1 MLEYFRVNLTVWS
14 LFTTKSKKVIQ
25 CIIIQNEGFTLEICK
40 LFETITIATN
50 YCNK

>member
-1 MLEYFRVNLTVWS
+1 MYKRL
-14 LFTTKSKKVIQ
+14 
-25 CIIIQNEGFTLEICK
+25 IIQNEGFTLEICK